1 MRKLL
6 FLSIIISMLFFLV
19 PPVEAQAPASY
30 ETSVNVTNVS
40 DTDGAIN
47 LVFYNPDGSIAA
59 NIPDTIDAY
68 ETKSYTSFPGV
79 ATGFSGSMII
89 ESNVPLAS
97 MGMVIGKNSAG
108 QARGYASYIG
118 TSSGSDTVYLPLL
131 MSFNFGFHTFFHIQ
145 NTSNMDVDV
154 TVTYSDGVVGPV
166 INGLKPG
173 ASYKIDN
180 RLEPG
185 HARDFTGIVEA
196 TGPVAVAV
204 VEYNT
209 GAGNQLYSY
218 SGFDSGTTRPIFPMI
233 NENNFGY
240 WTSANIQN
248 VGTEPTTV
256 TLTYTPTEAGTACFE
271 TQTIPPGAK
280 RDFATY
286 VFAFDKSRYPH
297 SITTNCVLGQRFIG
311 GAVVTANSAEQ
322 PLVGIVNQIN
332 TTNDPNKGAALMSQ
346 NPDSASN
353 TVVFP
358 YLQQWAGSWRWWTSL
373 TVINVSGG
381 PLAAGAIQ
389 CNIRGT
395 GPAGAFE
402 ATISNPTTLAN
413 GAGWLHQFYRDR
425 APLPNGFVGGAVCT
439 TAGGEIVG
447 TMNILAA
454 QAGIAVDSLA
464 VYEGINP

>member
-1 MRKLL
+1 ML
-6 FLSIIISMLFFLV
+6 FLFV

-30 ETSVNVTNVS
+30 ETAVNVTNVS
-40 DTDGAIN
+40 NDPGTIT
-47 LVFYNPDGSIAA
+47 LVFYRPNGTVAASIPHPIAA
-59 NIPDTIDAY
+59 F
-68 ETKSYTSFPGV
+68 ETKEFTTFPGV
-79 ATGFSGSMII
+79 ASGFSGSMII
-89 ESNVPLAS
+89 ESTVPLAS
-97 MGMVIGKNSAG
+97 MGMVIGKNAAG
-108 QARGYASYIG
+108 QARGYAGYIG
-118 TSSGSDTVYLPLL
+118 TSSGSDRVYLPLL
-131 MSFNFGFHTFFHIQ
+131 MSNNYGYHTFFHIQ
-145 NTSNMDVDV
+145 NTSNSDVNV
-154 TVTYSDGVVGPV
+154 TVTYSDGVPGPV

-185 HARDFTGIVEA
+185 HVRDFTGIVEA
-196 TGPVAVAV
+196 TGPIAVAV

-218 SGFDSGTTRPIFPMI
+218 SGFNSGSTNPIFPMI

-248 VGTEPTTV
+248 VGTQPTTV
-256 TLTYTPTEAGTACFE
+256 TLTYTPTEAGTACTE
-271 TQTIPPGAK
+271 TQTIPPGEK

-286 VFAFDKSRYPH
+286 VFAYDKARYPH
-297 SITTNCVLGQRFIG
+297 DITSNCGLGQRFIG
-311 GAVVTANSAEQ
+311 GAVVTSNSANQ

-358 YLQQWAGSWRWWTSL
+358 YLQQWAGTWNWWTSL
-373 TVINVSGG
+373 TIINVSGASM
-381 PLAAGAIQ
+381 PANSIT
-389 CNIRGT
+389 CSIRGT
-395 GPAGAFE
+395 GPAGPVNV
-402 ATISNPTTLAN
+402 TLRNPTALPN

-439 TAGGEIVG
+439 TPGGAIVG

-454 QAGIAVDSLA
+454 NAGIEVDSLA